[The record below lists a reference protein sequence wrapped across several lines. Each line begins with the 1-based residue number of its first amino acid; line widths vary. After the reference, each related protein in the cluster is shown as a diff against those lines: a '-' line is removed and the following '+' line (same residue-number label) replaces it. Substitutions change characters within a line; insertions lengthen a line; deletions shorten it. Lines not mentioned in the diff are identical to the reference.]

1 MQTSKESRNHSKIIT
16 IITQNFT
23 KQFQKLIILVQ
34 RGLKVD
40 IEKFWLTHDSSL
52 LEEAEQSV
60 DNCRD

>member
-1 MQTSKESRNHSKIIT
+1 MQTSKESQHHSKIIT
-16 IITQNFT
+16 TITQNFT

>member
-1 MQTSKESRNHSKIIT
+1 MQTSKESQHHSKIIT
-16 IITQNFT
+16 TITQNFT

-52 LEEAEQSV
+52 LEAAE
-60 DNCRD
+60 